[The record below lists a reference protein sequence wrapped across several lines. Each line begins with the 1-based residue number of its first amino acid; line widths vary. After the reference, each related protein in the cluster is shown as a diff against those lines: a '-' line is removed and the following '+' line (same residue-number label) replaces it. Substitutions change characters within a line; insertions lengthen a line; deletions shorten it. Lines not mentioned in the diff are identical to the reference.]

1 MTLKEEMLK
10 NSLEYSGND
19 FEENLFFTKLA
30 KGFANDYKVFGEDT
44 VELYRELFG
53 EEYSPIF
60 ESFEENIAVLEE
72 ASEEDIP
79 LLFES
84 PQGKQMENRLLNYTT
99 GGMFKEPQKK
109 KTDMELKLQDFSDE
123 AKKGLNRTKKE
134 FQDVAKEAGKTV
146 KKVSKEAEEITKNV
160 GEKAKDVGEKA
171 GEIVKDVGEK
181 AKEVGGKAGEYV
193 AKGKGFLAGIW
204 EKIKE
209 FGQGLAD
216 KFPQVANFLQKGV
229 AWISANPAIVAATAG
244 GAILLGKLISVMK
257 KRGQEKK
264 AAKLQAALD
273 AAKKPEEKKAASVD
287 TTEKKEK
294 KEESKKSLDTT
305 GKSMKSLDTTGK
317 SMKSL
322 DTTGKGPLLGS
333 ADTCKKKL
341 MKKS

>member
-44 VELYRELFG
+44 VDLYKELFG

-60 ESFEENIAVLEE
+60 ESFEENVTILEE
-72 ASEEDIP
+72 AAEEDIP

-109 KTDMELKLQDFSDE
+109 KTDMELKLQDFNDE

-160 GEKAKDVGEKA
+160 GEKA

-181 AKEVGGKAGEYV
+181 AKEASGKAGEYV
-193 AKGKGFLAGIW
+193 EKGKGFLAGIW
-204 EKIKE
+204 DKIKE

-216 KFPQVANFLQKGV
+216 KFPQVASFLQKGV

-257 KRGQEKK
+257 KRGQAKK

-273 AAKKPEEKKAASVD
+273 AAKKPEEEKKAASVD
-287 TTEKKEK
+287 TTEK

-317 SMKSL
+317 AMKSL
-322 DTTGKGPLLGS
+322 DTTGKGPLMGS
-333 ADTCKKKL
+333 ADTCKKNH
-341 MKKS
+341 